1 MCAFIEAY
9 CVISLTTEFV
19 AVSGIWIAIV
29 MYLAQSVVVFLGK
42 DRNV

>member
-1 MCAFIEAY
+1 VCFHCSILCE
-9 CVISLTTEFV
+9 SLTTEFV
-19 AVSGIWIAIV
+19 AVSSNWIAID